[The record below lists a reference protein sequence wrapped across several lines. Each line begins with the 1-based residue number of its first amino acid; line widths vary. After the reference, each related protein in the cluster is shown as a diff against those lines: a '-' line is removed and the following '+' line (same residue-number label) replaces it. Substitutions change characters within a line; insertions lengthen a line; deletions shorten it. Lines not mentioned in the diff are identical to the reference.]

1 MRRHE
6 LTDREWKLI
15 QPHVL
20 GKAGTAGGTGRNN
33 RRFVNAVVYRVRTG
47 CAWRDLPER
56 FGPWNTV
63 ARRFRRWAVAG
74 VWERLF
80 QAVQEPD
87 YAWVLVD
94 STTVK
99 AHRAASGQKSTAAD
113 EALGR
118 SRGGLTTKLHAV
130 VDALGNCLVLRLTP
144 GQQADCQVLPD
155 LLQALAAAPGAVV
168 ADKAYDTNAVLAAV
182 AQYQA
187 EVVIPPKALRTDQRP
202 YDANLY
208 ADRNKVERFFG
219 RLKEARGLATR
230 YEKTASSF

>member
-1 MRRHE
+1 M
-6 LTDREWKLI
+6 
-15 QPHVL
+15 
-20 GKAGTAGGTGRNN
+20 
-33 RRFVNAVVYRVRTG
+33 
-47 CAWRDLPER
+47 
-56 FGPWNTV
+56 
-63 ARRFRRWAVAG
+63 
-74 VWERLF
+74 
-80 QAVQEPD
+80 
-87 YAWVLVD
+87 
-94 STTVK
+94 
-99 AHRAASGQKSTAAD
+99 
-113 EALGR
+113 
-118 SRGGLTTKLHAV
+118 

-230 YEKTASSF
+230 YEKTASSFLALAHLLAALDWMR

>member
-99 AHRAASGQKSTAAD
+99 AHRAASGQKKV
-113 EALGR
+113 R
-118 SRGGLTTKLHAV
+118 PQTK
-130 VDALGNCLVLRLTP
+130 P
-144 GQQADCQVLPD
+144 
-155 LLQALAAAPGAVV
+155 LAAAGA
-168 ADKAYDTNAVLAAV
+168 
-182 AQYQA
+182 
-187 EVVIPPKALRTDQRP
+187 
-202 YDANLY
+202 
-208 ADRNKVERFFG
+208 G
-219 RLKEARGLATR
+219 
-230 YEKTASSF
+230 